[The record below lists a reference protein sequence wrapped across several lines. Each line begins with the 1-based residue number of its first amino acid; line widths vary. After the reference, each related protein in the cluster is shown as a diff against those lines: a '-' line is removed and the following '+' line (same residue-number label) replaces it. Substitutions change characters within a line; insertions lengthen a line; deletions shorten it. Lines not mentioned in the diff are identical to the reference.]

1 MSNDNIQQLG
11 QGFYWQDLSVGQ
23 RLRTHRRTITEA
35 DLVGFI
41 GVTGMLEKIFID
53 ATPMPGGIS
62 GRPVPALLTTALIE
76 GFIFQTMIQG
86 TGPGAARIDDQGDRA
101 GACGRHDP
109 RDRRGGRRQAD
120 LEGQPR
126 HRRLDDHRLQPE
138 RRDRARLHRQ
148 THARGRELSRTHHRG
163 ITSGKPRDISDAE
176 WKVRTDLAACYRLSP
191 ATA

>member
-11 QGFYWQDLSVGQ
+11 QGFYWQDLTVGQ

-76 GFIFQTMIQG
+76 GFVFQTMIQG
-86 TGPGAARIDDQGDRA
+86 TGLALLESTTKALAPVRVGDTIHAIVEVAGVKPTSKGNRA
-101 GACGRHDP
+101 IVDSTITVFNQSEEAVLLYTAKRML
-109 RDRRGGRRQAD
+109 A
-120 LEGQPR
+120 
-126 HRRLDDHRLQPE
+126 
-138 RRDRARLHRQ
+138 
-148 THARGRELSRTHHRG
+148 GRE
-163 ITSGKPRDISDAE
+163 A
-176 WKVRTDLAACYRLSP
+176 
-191 ATA
+191 